1 MKNFALL
8 VEAIDQTTKTTKRL
22 QALVRYFEAVEPED
36 AVWCVALLT
45 HRRPRR
51 VVSTRL
57 LRTWAAEF
65 AQVPLWLFEETYHI
79 VGDLA
84 ETMALVVEANQGHQ
98 GLEGDQVFA
107 LNGRMGQLIALRDC
121 SEEEKKAYIFDAWRS
136 MPANERF
143 VFNKL
148 ITGGFR
154 MGVSARNLTHALAKF
169 TGRETNEIAHRL
181 MGNWDPSAITFDE
194 LVLAEDSKADVSKPY
209 PFFLAYPVESELADL
224 GDASMYLVED
234 KWDGIRGQ
242 LVIRAGEIFIWS
254 RGEELVTDQ
263 YPELQALV
271 KVIPQGCVLDGEIV
285 VHDGAQLLSFNLLQ
299 TRIARKAVSKKL
311 MKVAPVKFI
320 AYDLLELNGVDI
332 RERPQSERREL
343 LESLVLENPNEVLL
357 LSQLWHA
364 QSWDDFTTIR
374 AAARERNSEGLM
386 LKARD
391 AAYGVGRKR
400 GAWYKWKLD
409 PYTVD
414 AVLIY
419 AMRGHGRRANLY
431 TDYTF
436 AVWDGEQLVPFT
448 KAYSGLTDA
457 EFVQVDRFVKQNT
470 LEKFGP
476 VRSVTPT
483 MVFEIA
489 FEGISRSKRHK
500 SGIALRFPRMV
511 RIRLDKPASE
521 AATLGELEQLIDD

>member
-1 MKNFALL
+1 MRHFAAL
-8 VEAIDQTTKTTKRL
+8 VEALDQTTKTTKRL
-22 QALVRYFEAVEPED
+22 QALVRYFEAVPHED
-36 AVWCVALLT
+36 AVWCIALLT

-51 VVSTRL
+51 VVNTRL
-57 LRTWAAEF
+57 LRAWAAEF
-65 AQVPLWLFEETYHI
+65 ANVPLWLFEETYHI

-84 ETMALVVEANQGHQ
+84 ETMALVVEANQEHADFEVGK
-98 GLEGDQVFA
+98 VFA
-107 LNGRMGQLIALRDC
+107 LNGRMGELIALKDRT
-121 SEEEKKAYIFDAWRS
+121 EEEKKAYIFEAWQS
-136 MPANERF
+136 MPANQRF

-169 TGRETNEIAHRL
+169 TGRETNTIAHRL
-181 MGNWDPSAITFDE
+181 MGNWDPATVTFEE
-194 LVLAEDSKADVSKPY
+194 LVLAEDATADASKPY
-209 PFFLAYPVESELADL
+209 PFFLAYPVEGQLAEL
-224 GDASMYLVED
+224 GDPSSYLVED

-242 LVIRAGEIFIWS
+242 IVRRANEIFIWS

-263 YPELQALV
+263 YPELQTLV
-271 KVIPQGCVLDGEIV
+271 KSIPPGCVLDGEIV
-285 VHDGAQLLSFNLLQ
+285 VHNGAQVLAFNLLQ
-299 TRIARKAVSKKL
+299 TRIARKTVSKKL
-311 MKVAPVKFI
+311 MQEAPVKFI
-320 AYDLLELNGVDI
+320 AYDILEWKGEDI
-332 RERPQSERREL
+332 RERPQSERRAI
-343 LESLVLENPNEVLL
+343 LEAVVAEHPNEVLL
-357 LSQLWHA
+357 LSKQWQAHA
-364 QSWDDFTTIR
+364 WEELINIR

-386 LKARD
+386 LKAND
-391 AAYGVGRKR
+391 ATYGVGRKR

-409 PYTVD
+409 PHTVD

-436 AVWDGEQLVPFT
+436 AVWDGDELVPFT

-476 VRSVTPT
+476 VRSVIPS

-489 FEGISRSKRHK
+489 FEGITRSKRHK

-511 RIRLDKPASE
+511 RIRFDKPARE
-521 AATLGELEQLIDD
+521 AATLAELEQLLGD

>member
-1 MKNFALL
+1 MKHFAAL
-8 VEAIDQTTKTTKRL
+8 VETLDQTTKTSRRL
-22 QALVRYFEAVEPED
+22 QALVHYFETVPPED
-36 AVWCVALLT
+36 AVWCIALLT

-51 VVSTRL
+51 VVNTRL

-65 AQVPLWLFEETYHI
+65 ANVPLWLFEETYHI

-84 ETMALVVEANQGHQ
+84 ETMALLVDVNHTQTDFVEGK
-98 GLEGDQVFA
+98 VFA
-107 LNGRMGQLIALRDC
+107 LNGRMGALLALKAC
-121 SEEEKKAYIFDAWRS
+121 TEEEKKAYIFDAWQS
-136 MPANERF
+136 MPVNERF

-154 MGVSARNLTHALAKF
+154 MGVSARNLTHALAKY

-181 MGNWDPSAITFDE
+181 MGNWDPATISFQE
-194 LVLAEDSKADVSKPY
+194 LVLAQDAAADASKPY
-209 PFFLAYPVESELADL
+209 PFFLAYPVEGELADL
-224 GDASMYLVED
+224 GSASSFLVED

-242 LVIRAGEIFIWS
+242 IVLRANEIFIWS

-263 YPELQALV
+263 YPELQSLATS
-271 KVIPQGCVLDGEIV
+271 IPSGCVLDGEIV
-285 VHDGAQLLSFNLLQ
+285 VHDGTQVLAFNTLQ
-299 TRIARKAVSKKL
+299 TRIARKSVSKKL
-311 MKVAPVKFI
+311 MRDAPVKFI
-320 AYDLLELNGVDI
+320 AYDILEWRGEDI
-332 RERPQSERREL
+332 RNKPQVERRAI
-343 LESLVLENPNEVLL
+343 LETLITEHPHAALL
-357 LSQLWHA
+357 LSKQWSA
-364 QSWDDFTTIR
+364 QSWEELIDIR
-374 AAARERNSEGLM
+374 ATARERNSEGLM
-386 LKARD
+386 LKAND
-391 AAYGVGRKR
+391 APYGVGRKR

-409 PYTVD
+409 PHTVD

-436 AVWDGEQLVPFT
+436 AVWDGDELVPFT

-457 EFVQVDRFVKQNT
+457 EFAQVDRFVKQNT
-470 LEKFGP
+470 REKFGP

-489 FEGISRSKRHK
+489 FEGITRSKRHK

-511 RIRLDKPASE
+511 RIRLDKPAQE
-521 AATLGELEQLIDD
+521 AATLAELEQLIGD